1 MAAGQS
7 VQVTLGFRADTS
19 GAKQAIQELNAQLNK
34 LQDLNT
40 DNLHINRDLAEAA
53 NAAKILQQNLQA
65 AFNVK
70 TGQIDMTKFSTSLR
84 QAGTSVTQLGQQLI
98 NAGNSG
104 TTAFASLGRTIAAM
118 DVPLKQTN
126 ATVKNMMTTLKNTAK
141 WQISSNLIHGIQSA
155 FTGALQYAR
164 ELNQSLTDI
173 RIVSGA
179 SVAEMS
185 KFATEANKAAKSLGT
200 TTKSYADAAK
210 LFYQQGD
217 TPEQAAKKAE
227 ITLKATNAAFK
238 ASASEMSEYLT
249 AVWNSYQA
257 GTDQLQGM
265 VDVMAALGATTAT
278 SMEEIATSLQ
288 KVAATAN
295 NVGVSMEQMSSMIAT
310 ISSATRLSAE
320 TVGTSMNTVLARM
333 GSLKLGETLEDG
345 VNLTKYT
352 SALKSVGVEVLN
364 TSGQM
369 RSMGT
374 IIEELGAKWQTM
386 SKAQQTA
393 LANTIG
399 GARQYTNLMALFS
412 NWDKYQQNMQTA
424 LNSGG
429 ALDQMQEKYMQGWEG
444 ASKKLKAS
452 LESVYSALIN
462 DQGIIK
468 FTNGLS
474 GVVDQVSNLI
484 TSFGGLSGILT
495 QFGSIAVQVFS
506 NNIGASITGVI
517 NKIST
522 FKQSFQDLNFLGT
535 DRRTW
540 TKWDAMKNFG
550 IGLIT
555 KTTDERVY
563 LQQAQA
569 AQTQLKNARDVGDVG
584 LQAQINASQTL
595 LEKKIALQN
604 AEASMTDVQK
614 RNAQAEL
621 ASLTAQA
628 SEIDRLSD
636 AYREANSVMQQRER
650 GLLSISNLQK
660 AAANEGVDQRI
671 KNAAN
676 DPTAL
681 RSAYNSTVV
690 DALSDFATR
699 QALTG
704 GGFLKELDPDKIAQA
719 GNGLSVFMQRYVQLN
734 QASTALET
742 SSGAVSSALIKV
754 GQIAASEGASGLETL
769 TDRTE
774 AAQSTI
780 NLLVADLKTTSGEMA
795 KKGFDTTS
803 LDNWIQKL
811 EQASSSGNLSQM
823 QNALQNAQSA
833 IDGFSTSVTAGANVA
848 LNILAS
854 RMGMSKDELL
864 AFAAE
869 CGVTEE
875 ALLRIAQRMGAF
887 NSSAD
892 GFTAKVS
899 NLQKNISNF
908 TRAIGA
914 MGGAFSSAF
923 NMMANWNEASVSSR
937 VMGITSTLTQGI
949 NSIMAGAM
957 AGSVAGPAGTI
968 VGALAGL
975 GTTIAGVVTGYNERL
990 EKERIALQEKN
1001 IKSGTNAASESTSE
1015 ITNIRSL
1022 ISEYNSLYETYLQTG
1037 SGQEEL
1043 VASAQKLADTYG
1055 IVGGAL
1061 AVLRGDFEGF
1071 NDLIANGGLDL
1082 TKVFD
1087 QYQDEL
1093 ENIKTTLTEI
1103 ISSGKDMQPVR
1114 LTGSDRVD
1122 LYAST
1127 MGAQTELNQLKL
1139 TDSNVMALAYSQAA
1153 HGTAGSYDFMLDNLI
1168 DYLWKNGLKNNKEAK
1183 QFISEQLNGYDWEG
1197 SNRDARQTMVRDF
1210 AATPNLLWDTFITA
1224 AQMYLRDV
1232 DLTVGKVKRDENFG
1246 YMSSALVGATGLG
1259 GVPTLSAEQQ
1269 AKLLIDAGIG
1279 VNDSDLQFLDLA
1291 AGHGKYAHLVEK
1303 RGVETQLKWN
1313 PQTAEEAIALYQEY
1327 LDYEGYLRGL
1337 LNDYAQDSDEY
1348 KALKNQLNAVQQIT
1362 QNEQFKSAMAPYQTL
1377 IQNVR
1382 EAEIAQSTLLSAFGH
1397 NEENATFSSF
1407 LEYQKTARQAVED
1420 NIASFSELSDYI
1432 DFDPNK
1438 TEEEIAAMNPID
1450 AAAYRTKLKQY
1461 NLAVDAVTKKLITN
1475 YTGFDDYL
1483 QMAQALSESLQ
1494 DYDGAFEQVTGFIDK
1509 RKIKTMSSTTIS
1521 AISHL
1526 YATQSGFDINKTE
1539 KDYREEAAALLAQ
1552 GSTKDSE
1559 EYKQLI
1565 ERAEQANLIDELLA
1579 ADAQSSY
1586 ESKYNQYITG
1596 QSSLKKNMSRE
1607 DTEAVYKAFFEE
1619 GNGVNGDTTWEQFIA
1634 KNYEERSKWIQEQV
1648 DKAKGEDLAN
1658 AQSLLKTFEQVR
1670 DDWKATAFKGQDQ
1683 QFTALSN
1690 HFTEL
1695 KEQYSNFSQW
1705 WNEQVSQI
1713 TEGENKGKYQL
1724 AENAPDWLKDAFE
1737 GKEIFDSM
1745 PDMSEHFGTW
1755 LTHEF
1760 ANGTENNPIFTKEEL
1775 ADLTNGTYTFE
1786 ELVNA
1791 YSVWMS
1797 LDAQAQSQTSIIKIL
1812 EGMGTAADTAI
1823 DKISR
1828 LASAMS
1834 KLPTTEEEMTKL
1846 LTSINGIDPQH
1857 TIYENE
1863 TIVNGSAQG
1872 LYTSTGRLIAHD
1884 SHKAYTA
1891 KDLQSMFHN
1900 DQAAYQEL
1908 LIEAMEAESDGSVQ
1922 ALEQIY
1928 QAKLTQAQ
1936 NLAQNTAA
1944 LSTGGI
1950 SLSDD
1955 LSQLQNA
1962 LSALQSIDITSVPQ
1976 KGTEAYNALGEAIK
1990 HSGESIDQAM
2000 QRFANMDEFTRNSTL
2015 YQAINSNLGDQK
2027 TNVEQQAEA
2036 WANAFKDF
2044 NGGEYDFAA
2053 MYRGEQALPTD
2064 PNVLA
2069 AYEKYVGYL
2078 RQGAEYEA
2086 QIASNSE
2093 KEATARTNIYT
2104 TQAKQTQARQQT
2116 ALTEANKQVNAAQ
2129 LLLNNTNGNLTAA
2142 QRQQLSAANIDTS
2155 AYDRATTAATRAS
2168 AASQIYAQAIEAVKV
2183 AYQEQNANIDEFL
2196 NHGHQAEVWL
2206 NGYGKSV
2213 NKYLA
2218 TTSNGAR
2225 SMFES
2230 MGFSEDAIE
2239 QAMQAYNDLV
2249 SQGKITATT
2258 TNEQVLSLVT
2268 NALSNTKTTNTQAWQ
2283 AYQATAIDAIKSVYS
2298 NMATEA
2304 QQAAAN
2310 QISIWQST
2318 FSTIANLM
2326 KAALGGTL
2334 FQEVTSSW
2342 DNYLQAYLN
2351 SSYYQN
2357 HDTTGFS
2364 SALRNGSFKSS
2375 DFILP
2380 TYNSDAI
2387 LTSLGLG
2394 NNGLFDTTEGSSTFG
2409 ELRSYTDVLEAGRQL
2424 AIDRGLTDTAQIEA
2438 AAESYTT
2445 EWMDILLQQAF
2456 SDEAIKAMYPDS
2468 TETAETIRAQLRDSW
2483 KNGTLTTDQQ
2493 AIIKNARTDLIA
2505 LAQQYGVD
2513 LNTATTLSNI
2523 STARQ
2528 GVASR
2533 AQAGSTASA
2542 YQSQASSA
2550 QNIIGQIISAMEGGD
2565 TYDQAIARL
2574 GLSPEQI
2581 TSLTQ
2586 GANGQ
2591 QFTLTSPANSLAYW
2605 KEAWGKQSTE
2615 EANQYNQTIAEAE
2628 AALSDAEIERQLIT
2642 GTYKDKDTGEVLRT
2656 ATLSDGTVI
2665 TYDEAYDFVGND
2677 NERVKELDREIA
2689 GKRAQIGVRRTGTT
2703 YDASQVENAVQQ
2715 TARLTSAFSG
2725 LPTSAKDINKLVDL
2739 TEYTSAEELIQA
2751 YNTNR
2756 ADYYDK
2762 IIAGLNTQIESG
2774 QLTGADLELATQQL
2788 AQFKA
2793 TARDWDISQT
2803 ITTAQRELTNL
2814 KTVAQD
2820 LNSIDFAT
2828 LPTLGTEAYTRFATA
2843 LGLTSEELSKLTE
2856 EQFLN
2861 QKYSKIKENLEAQ
2874 KQQAE
2879 AMRDSYISTDAIA
2892 DYGID
2897 FSTVTEDQIASFTDA
2912 QRAAYENYLNYVQQ
2926 VAEYDTQIQDNESA
2940 RLKAQKDL
2948 ETARRNNRES
2958 SKIEK
2963 WNEELEEFNKKS
2975 EKAKNVY
2982 EALSGAIESGQLTKA
2997 QRSNFAKDSPLITM
3011 WDSATT
3017 AAQRAKIA
3025 MAAAYEA
3032 TSNQQAALDKQI
3044 AATKKFN
3051 NTTYNSKA
3059 YTYITSG
3066 QNAGHAQANW
3076 EDESSFIENIFG
3088 KNLSGAETAIL
3099 SQAYQATIKL
3109 VPEWQTDPS
3118 KFMAEF
3124 YNQLSS
3130 LNGEYTEQQNELMN
3144 QLADNINNLYANLG
3158 SQEQSAAQ
3166 AAVQAWTS
3174 AFNQIKSIR
3183 QSLFSGGSA
3192 MELIAGSPEQAIAM
3206 WQQYAAYQAKNGKTA
3221 TVQDMLTA
3229 AGNGQ
3234 LTADMFTYG
3243 TAESYLS
3250 NARKQYGIDYVTWTD
3265 RAIGQTHYGNGA
3277 SFDNSM
3283 RRAATAL
3290 GMTYDANAGNVSWNA
3305 EKQAFNIEG
3314 KDETFTAAQLIEQAQ
3329 AGNLSIGREAMTAY
3343 LTPFWS
3349 NALQQVTNEATGQ
3362 NYTAQEATD
3371 LITAAMTKGQGSDEW
3386 DTLSTAL
3393 GTVDGGLQ
3401 AFATALQAATAAS
3414 EALTRAQQHATEQ
3427 ERIAQKSTRISSA
3440 LASYAENS
3448 QGMSWEQYAQMQGLT
3463 DAEIAEAGNVTT
3475 ANARG
3480 FSYKQS
3486 RAAEAAYNSAAKKYR
3501 EEAAALLVENGGDYT
3516 AESVEYQNMI
3526 RAAEQQEQQ
3535 AASERG
3541 KRMSDQQTRMNE
3553 IRARILRTREREA
3566 ERLNT
3571 GAAAN
3576 TMQDAYGDY
3585 YRTGVMS
3592 AEVQQAL
3599 LKAGIDPSTI
3609 TGRDSYKSTMEQ
3621 LKANNAQY
3629 MEMQKKNAALYALQQ
3644 TGRSTINFDNVTS
3657 TTDYEAWLDSLSYVD
3672 RIWAEN
3678 DSSMQTYF
3686 NNYRQSLIEAETAQA
3701 GLSTAAIEM
3710 GINIEAATARATKET
3725 EKLTKKYTQLEGL
3738 SDSLTDKVQTGKI
3751 NNATRQKLMQAGLS
3765 QNWDAA
3771 TTIAQRAK
3779 VIAQAQVQTATA
3791 QIDMLTRQNKG
3802 ALEIDDFFNSENF
3815 NSDKM
3820 ARTMPATK
3828 MARAFK
3834 ENFTAELQNTK
3845 GDVNKAFDN
3854 ILSMDAFNSFSD
3866 EAKAKMRE
3874 IFSDIAST
3882 MDANASPTEYWE
3894 KFIQAC
3900 AEAGDDAKETI
3911 ASVTTEL
3918 FDNWSS
3924 VMSSIIAEEQ
3934 AAAQQII
3941 AIWEAAFATIAA
3953 LHEAAFSG
3961 KSLESGLDSIDDFI
3975 EAFLLSGA
3983 TSYEQFDSWLQQR
3996 GTAAQ
4001 AAVDQLT
4008 LPQTTAKEIA
4018 TSVSGLAAYA
4028 NWTSANQLSDY
4039 SAGGTRTQAEAIE
4052 AFKTDVISNLTSDWD
4067 NLDAEAFGLTKLDNG
4082 SYQRTVTREDGTTY
4096 TQTFNAAQQLLDLFT
4111 DRDWQKAYAA
4121 AAGGGQAY
4129 YTKQMHQQSEQFMR
4143 EQMTGGALPYQMTLS
4158 NGTTASTLTELQEA
4172 YNRQWQE
4179 SDAELLTKA
4188 IQTPVN
4194 KWLAGQGEAFTQTE
4208 LDRLKA
4214 LGVTDTESARA
4225 AKENYN
4231 ADTAL
4236 VNAAQVSVASAVITT
4251 DLVQL
4256 PDGSGSYV
4264 DTNTARGRELQEG
4277 EEAGL
4282 GEAEYITLDDGKR
4295 YAGRVITAE
4304 SYETL
4309 SDELQTITETANA
4322 ATSALVP
4329 GFEDALNGVAE
4340 RLGVTR
4346 SELGGYVEDLAA
4358 LEGIT
4363 LDWMSLTAD
4372 EQVMMGQAAEEWT
4385 KASDA
4390 ITALSNALT
4399 EKTGAF
4405 AIIEDTTKSI
4415 TEQRAAYETLR
4426 DAVNDYFRDAE
4437 VGLDFVKDKENMEL
4451 IKKWAEGSTEAMEQ
4465 LEAKILEQQLAK
4477 MFKELGNEIDDA
4489 GDAAKE
4495 FNKIANGLKF
4505 GQKLSGQKGAIPALI
4520 KLQKQLGLTN
4530 KQMSELLDTMGVTS
4544 NWGEKAAQSANDFVK
4559 QFDDGSGDI
4568 EAAMAMANEQLAGLG
4583 MQVQQVGDDFVYC
4596 AKSAEGVQIDASNLD
4611 MSTLEAISA
4620 AYAEQGIE
4628 IPVSYMVEN
4637 PDAITAILNQDG
4649 TITYT
4654 VIPPAEPEM
4663 EEQTGENAFNLDGSG
4678 QAIVG
4683 VPGGGTTTAPASVS
4697 LSGSGSTVLTVPKFE
4712 GTGNR
4717 PGGGGGGKKPSG
4729 GGGGGGGGSKKKKYE
4744 KKKRTDD
4751 SSDRYHEVTKQLDH
4765 MQNKLDKIDK
4775 IKSATWGKDHL
4786 KAINDEIA
4794 AIKEEN
4800 QVQQEYLEEA
4810 QAYYNQH
4817 KQMLESM
4824 GAIIDENGV
4833 ITNYEELMDQWTAEY
4848 NAAVDQYNNLTAEQQ
4863 EKESSKA
4870 AINEATETYEQ
4881 RMQLLEEFEEDASL
4895 LETIQNDILENQNKI
4910 SAAIAEG
4917 ITYKIEFQFDYDERE
4932 LAALD
4937 QWITRYESKL
4947 AHQDDTWEKLKKKQD
4962 IYFTVD
4968 DKGRLNGGELYYL
4981 QEQYAELQRQYNNGK
4996 GDLNAA
5002 DYAELLK
5009 DLEERIRDTVTNIE
5023 ELRQQMS
5030 ELYGSTIDLAKEE
5043 LSKYTDQIDHM
5054 VSSAESLVELQ
5065 GLMGHGDSASAV
5077 LGLYETQYRAS
5088 EANLQQ
5094 SRTWMETIRTQRDQ
5108 IQAQYDA
5115 QVAALGDNATAEQLE
5130 EINQLYGPML
5140 DKANEELMEA
5150 EDAFYEN
5157 WQATAEKAQALFEKQ
5172 VDAAIEK
5179 FDEAISSFT
5188 GTDFDFDD
5196 LESDYEY
5203 YTEVQERYVSTS
5215 KELYEISKLNRQINQ
5230 SISDATTKQSKE
5242 RLKLLQQEINDMSEK
5257 NQLTEYDIE
5266 MMQLQYKHALAL
5278 QELEEKQNAKSVVRL
5293 TRDENG
5299 NYGYQYTADES
5310 DINDARQKV
5319 EDALQEINELS
5330 ANRVAELEQEW
5341 ISSEREYRDKLK
5353 EIAADTSLTVEER
5366 EAKMAELTQQHQERM
5381 LFLQQQYGNASEALL
5396 TNQQHVQERYGQT
5409 ILENT
5414 GMIQDQMNSLAG
5426 LALLASGDY
5435 AAYLQEQ
5442 MTEGGSLWQALHEHM
5457 DNLDSV
5463 AAAAGTTWEDATTGA
5478 SDYADTLNDLQTTLS
5493 QTNQTMVATTKNIL
5507 DYVAAWT
5514 QSEGVMQTLLN
5525 DAEALA
5531 EAMRGEIGDENDDV
5545 QGTGVGAEGPSG
5557 ANQKHYM
5564 YAWGYRGWFGDQ
5576 AGYDSSTAAKA
5587 AAYNDI
5593 EAFFEDLKMTED
5605 SEDPNSA
5612 TTNAKYEAYIA
5623 QAKKTVSVTK
5633 YATGGLVDYTGP
5645 AWVDGTISQPELMLN
5660 PSDTQKI
5667 LQAVDFVRMLDDGT
5681 LADIQAAIA
5690 QNTMNMLYTL
5700 GAINAPSTHY
5710 KPEELQQNVQ
5720 ITAEFP
5726 NATDHNEISQAFD
5739 DLINLAT
5746 QYAYRK

>member
-1 MAAGQS
+1 MASNQS
-7 VQVTLGFRADTS
+7 VQVMLGFRADTS
-19 GAKQAIQELNAQLNK
+19 NAKQAIQDLNTQLNK
-34 LQDLNT
+34 LQNINT
-40 DNLHINRDLAEAA
+40 EGLHINRDIAEAA

-70 TGQIDMTKFSTSLR
+70 TGQIDMTKFSTSLK
-84 QAGTSVTQLGQQLI
+84 QAGTSITQLGQQLI
-98 NAGNSG
+98 NAGSTG
-104 TTAFASLGRTIAAM
+104 TAAFASLGRTIAAM

-126 ATVKNMMTTLKNTAK
+126 TTIKNMMTTLKNTAK
-141 WQISSNLIHGIQSA
+141 WQISSQLIHGIQGA
-155 FTGALQYAR
+155 FSGALTYAK
-164 ELNQSLTDI
+164 ELNSSLNDI

-179 SVAEMS
+179 SADEMA
-185 KFATEANKAAKSLGT
+185 KFAIQANTAAKALGT
-200 TTKSYADAAK
+200 TTKAYADAAK
-210 LFYQQGD
+210 IYYQQGD
-217 TPEQAAKKAE
+217 SAEQAAKKAE
-227 ITLKATNAAFK
+227 ITLKAANVSFK
-238 ASASEMSEYLT
+238 ATASEMSEMLT

-257 GTDQLQGM
+257 GANQLEGM

-278 SMEEIATSLQ
+278 SMEEIATAMQ

-295 NVGVSMEQMSSMIAT
+295 TVGVSMQQMSSMIAT

-352 SALKSVGVEVLN
+352 NALKAVGVEVL
-364 TSGQM
+364 TSTGQL
-369 RSMGT
+369 RDMGT
-374 IIEELGAKWQTM
+374 VITELGNKWQLLN
-386 SKAQQTA
+386 KAQQTA

-412 NWDKYQQNMQTA
+412 NWDKYEKNLETA
-424 LNSGG
+424 MGSNG
-429 ALDQMQEKYMQGWEG
+429 ALQKMQDTYLESWEG

-452 LESVYSALIN
+452 IEGIYSALI
-462 DQGIIK
+462 DDKGIVSFI
-468 FTNGLS
+468 NSLS
-474 GVVDQVSNLI
+474 KVTDQVQNLI
-484 TSFGGLSGILT
+484 TSFGGFSGIMT
-495 QFGSIAVQVFS
+495 QFGSVALQVFS
-506 NNIGASITGVI
+506 NNIGASLTKVI
-517 NKIST
+517 NQVAT
-522 FKQSFQDLNFLGT
+522 FKNSFSNLGNMINDKSLESMT
-535 DRRTW
+535 RW
-540 TKWDAMKNFG
+540 EKMQNFG
-550 IGLIT
+550 RALNM
-555 KTTDERVY
+555 TTDERVY
-563 LQQAQA
+563 RQSALQAQE
-569 AQTQLKNARDVGDVG
+569 QLKNARDYGDYG
-584 LQAQINASQTL
+584 LQAQISASQTL
-595 LEKKIALQN
+595 LEKKLALQA
-604 AEASMTDVQK
+604 AESSMTDVQK
-614 RNAQAEL
+614 RNAQAAL
-621 ASLTAQA
+621 AGLTAQA
-628 SEIDRLSD
+628 QEIDTLAES
-636 AYREANSVMQQRER
+636 YKNANMEMQKQER
-650 GLLSISNLQK
+650 SLTSIASLQK
-660 AAANEGVDQRI
+660 AVTSDSTQLDDRI
-671 KNAAN
+671 KNVN
-676 DPTAL
+676 TKDMTAL
-681 RSAYNSTVV
+681 RQAFNDVAVSNIRKT
-690 DALSDFATR
+690 DLS
-699 QALTG
+699 G
-704 GGFLKELDPDKIAQA
+704 GIFNQLNADTIDKAN
-719 GNGLSVFMQRYVQLN
+719 NGLSVLINRYGQLS
-734 QASTALET
+734 QASTVLET
-742 SSGAVSSALIKV
+742 SSGQVSSALGRIGTQSAVQVKSSIE
-754 GQIAASEGASGLETL
+754 QLIPDLQAAKNELTQLGSKSGATALDEL
-769 TDRTE
+769 T
-774 AAQSTI
+774 
-780 NLLVADLKTTSGEMA
+780 
-795 KKGFDTTS
+795 
-803 LDNWIQKL
+803 QKL
-811 EQASSSGNLSQM
+811 STAANSGDPEKM
-823 QNALQNAQSA
+823 ANALREAQSA
-833 IDGFSTSVTAGANVA
+833 LDGLGLSASTSANAA
-848 LNILAS
+848 LDILAS
-854 RMGMSKDELL
+854 KMGLSRTELE
-864 AFAAE
+864 AFAQE
-869 CGVTEE
+869 CNISQD
-875 ALLRIAQRMGAF
+875 ALLRIAQRMQSF

-923 NMMANWNEASVSSR
+923 NMMANWNESSISSK
-937 VMGITSTLTQGI
+937 VMGVTSTVTQGI
-949 NSIMAGAM
+949 SSIMSGAM
-957 AGSVAGPAGTI
+957 AGSVAGPWGMAA
-968 VGALAGL
+968 GALVGL
-975 GTTIAGVVTGYNERL
+975 GTSIAGLVTGYNERI
-990 EKERIALQEKN
+990 EKERIALQQKN
-1001 IKSGTNAASESTSE
+1001 IKAASTAASDSSTE
-1015 ITNIRSL
+1015 ISNVQSL

-1037 SGQEEL
+1037 TGQEEL
-1043 VASAQKLADTYG
+1043 VASATKLADTYG

-1071 NDLIANGGLDL
+1071 NDLIASGGLDL

-1093 ENIKTTLTEI
+1093 ENIKTTITEI
-1103 ISSGKDMQPVR
+1103 ISSGKDMQPVPV
-1114 LTGSDRVD
+1114 TGSDRVD
-1122 LYAST
+1122 LHAST
-1127 MGAQTELNQLKL
+1127 SGAQTALNQLKL

-1153 HGTAGSYDFMLDNLI
+1153 YGTAGTYDFMLDNLI

-1183 QFISEQLNGYDWEG
+1183 QFISKQLNGYDWEG
-1197 SNRDARQTMVRDF
+1197 SNKDSRQTMVHDF

-1224 AQMYLRDV
+1224 AQTYLPNV
-1232 DLTVGKVKRDENFG
+1232 DLTVGKVKRDESFG

-1259 GVPTLSAEQQ
+1259 GMQTLSAEQQ

-1291 AGHGKYAHLVEK
+1291 AGHGKYTHLLEK
-1303 RGVETQLKWN
+1303 RGGGYVGQQLKWN

-1337 LNDYAQDSDEY
+1337 LSDYTQDSDEY
-1348 KALKNQLNAVQQIT
+1348 KAIKNQLNAVQQIT
-1362 QNEQFKSAMAPYQTL
+1362 QNEQFKEAIAPYQTL

-1382 EAEIAQSTLLSAFGH
+1382 EAEIAQDTLFRAFGQ

-1407 LEYQKTARQAVED
+1407 LEYQQQARQAVVD
-1420 NIASFSELSDYI
+1420 NVASFSELADYI

-1438 TEEEIAAMNPID
+1438 TEAEIAAMNEVD
-1450 AAAYRTKLKQY
+1450 AATYRTKLKQY
-1461 NLAVDAVTKKLITN
+1461 NIAINAVTKKLITN

-1483 QMAQALSESLQ
+1483 QMAQALSESLA
-1494 DYDGAFEQVTGFIDK
+1494 DYDGAFEQVTEFIDTK
-1509 RKIKTMSSTTIS
+1509 QIKSMSSTTV
-1521 AISHL
+1521 AALSHL
-1526 YATQSGFDINKTE
+1526 YATRPNFDINKSKTAQE
-1539 KDYREEAAALLAQ
+1539 YRNEAQALLQ
-1552 GSTKDSE
+1552 TSGSEDE
-1559 EYKQLI
+1559 EYQRLIREAEETELI
-1565 ERAEQANLIDELLA
+1565 ENLFA
-1579 ADAQSSY
+1579 ADRQSSY
-1586 ESKYNQYITG
+1586 QSKYNQYITG
-1596 QSSLKKNMSRE
+1596 QSALKKNMSRE

-1648 DKAKGEDLAN
+1648 NAAKASDLEEAK
-1658 AQSLLKTFEQVR
+1658 SLLKTFETAR
-1670 DDWKATAFKGQDQ
+1670 NSWKQTAFKNQDAE
-1683 QFTALSN
+1683 FTVLSN
-1690 HFTEL
+1690 HFAEL
-1695 KEQYSNFSQW
+1695 KTQYSNFSTW
-1705 WNEQVSQI
+1705 WNKQVTQI
-1713 TEGENKGKYQL
+1713 TEGENQGKYQL
-1724 AENAPDWLKDAFE
+1724 AENAPDWLKTALQ
-1737 GKEIFDSM
+1737 GQTVFDSM
-1745 PDMSEHFGTW
+1745 PDMSQQFGKW
-1755 LTHEF
+1755 LINEF
-1760 ANGTENNPIFTKEEL
+1760 TNGTEEHPIFSNEEL
-1775 ADLTNGTYTFE
+1775 EILGNGTYKFE
-1786 ELVNA
+1786 ELLNA
-1791 YSVWMS
+1791 YSIWMS
-1797 LDAQAQSQTSIIKIL
+1797 LDAQAQSQTSIINIL
-1812 EGMGTAADTAI
+1812 EGMGTAAETAT

-1834 KLPTTEEEMTKL
+1834 SLPKTEEEMTKVL
-1846 LTSINGIDPQH
+1846 ESINQLSALEEGEYI
-1857 TIYENE
+1857 TY
-1863 TIVNGSAQG
+1863 GSAEG
-1872 LYTSTGRLIAHD
+1872 LRTSKGRLIAHD
-1884 SHKAYTA
+1884 AKLHYTGA
-1891 KDLQSMFHN
+1891 QLQDLFHN
-1900 DQAAYQEL
+1900 DQAAYQDL
-1908 LIEAMEAESDGSVQ
+1908 LIRAMEDESDGSVQ

-1936 NLAQNTAA
+1936 NLAQNTASR
-1944 LSTGGI
+1944 STGGI
-1950 SLSDD
+1950 SLADD

-1962 LSALQSIDITSVPQ
+1962 LSALQNIDMTSVPQ
-1976 KGTEAYNALGEAIK
+1976 KGTEAYEALGNAIK
-1990 HSGESIDQAM
+1990 KSGESIDQAM
-2000 QRFANMDEFTRNSTL
+2000 ARYAAMDEFTRNSTL
-2015 YQAINSNLGDQK
+2015 YQAINGNLQDQK
-2027 TNVEQQAEA
+2027 TNVERQAQA
-2036 WANAFKDF
+2036 WADAFAEF
-2044 NGGEYDFAA
+2044 NGQTYDFAA
-2053 MYRGEQALPTD
+2053 IYRGEAALPTD
-2064 PNVLA
+2064 TNVLA

-2078 RQGAEYEA
+2078 RQGAEYEQ
-2086 QIASNSE
+2086 QIASNAE

-2104 TQAKQTQARQQT
+2104 TQAKQTQARQQ
-2116 ALTEANKQVNAAQ
+2116 ADLTEANKQVSAAQ
-2129 LLLNNTNGNLTAA
+2129 LLLNTPNGELTTV
-2142 QRQQLSAANIDTS
+2142 QRQQLSAAKIDIS
-2155 AYDRATTAATRAS
+2155 AYERATTAATRAT
-2168 AASQIYAQAIEAVKV
+2168 AASQIYAKAIESVKA
-2183 AYQEQNANIDEFL
+2183 AYQEQNANIDEFI
-2196 NHGHQAEVWL
+2196 NHADEAKHWLEGRGVAE
-2206 NGYGKSV
+2206 NGYA
-2213 NKYLA
+2213 A
-2218 TTSNGAR
+2218 TTANGAR
-2225 SMFES
+2225 NMFES

-2239 QAMQAYNDLV
+2239 QAMQAYEDLV
-2249 SQGKITATT
+2249 AKGKITATT
-2258 TNEQVLSLVT
+2258 TNAEVLSLVT
-2268 NALSNTKTTNTQAWQ
+2268 NSLEQTKTTNTQAWQ

-2342 DNYLQAYLN
+2342 DSYLQAYLN
-2351 SSYYQN
+2351 SSYYQS

-2364 SALRNGSFKSS
+2364 SALRNGLFKSS

-2380 TYNSDAI
+2380 TYSSDAI

-2409 ELRSYTDVLEAGRQL
+2409 ELRSYADVLEAGRQL
-2424 AIDRGLTDTAQIEA
+2424 AKDRGLTDTKQIEA

-2468 TETAETIRAQLRDSW
+2468 TETAETIRAQLRNSW

-2528 GVASR
+2528 GVANR

-2550 QNIIGQIISAMEGGD
+2550 QNIIGQIISAMESGD

-2574 GLSPEQI
+2574 GLSSEQI

-2605 KEAWGKQSTE
+2605 KEAWGRQSTE

-2628 AALSDAEIERQLIT
+2628 AALSDAEIERALIT
-2642 GTYKDKDTGEVLRT
+2642 GTYNNGART
-2656 ATLSDGTVI
+2656 ATLSDGTTI
-2665 TYDEAYDFVGND
+2665 SYDEGLAFVGTD

-2689 GKRAQIGVRRTGTT
+2689 AKRAQIGVRRTGTT

-2715 TARLTSAFSG
+2715 TARLTSAFNG
-2725 LPTSAKDINKLVDL
+2725 LPTSAQDINKLVDL

-2774 QLTGADLELATQQL
+2774 QLTGADLELATQQM

-2814 KTVAQD
+2814 QTVAQD

-2874 KQQAE
+2874 KKQAE
-2879 AMRDSYISTDAIA
+2879 TMRDSYTSADAIA

-2897 FSTVTEDQIASFTDA
+2897 FSKVTDEQIASFTDA
-2912 QRAAYENYLNYVQQ
+2912 QRTAYENYLNYVRQ

-2948 ETARRNNRES
+2948 EITRRNNRES

-2963 WNEELEEFNKKS
+2963 WNEELEELNKKA

-2982 EALSGAIESGQLTKA
+2982 EALSGAIESGQLTQA
-2997 QRSNFAKDSPLITM
+2997 QRSNFAKNSPLITM

-3032 TSNQQAALDKQI
+3032 TSDQQAALDKQI

-3051 NTTYNSKA
+3051 DTTYNRKA

-3118 KFMAEF
+3118 KFMTEF
-3124 YNQLSS
+3124 YNQLSQ
-3130 LNGEYTEQQNELMN
+3130 LNGEYTEQQNALMN
-3144 QLADNINNLYANLG
+3144 QLADNINNLYGTLG
-3158 SQEQSAAQ
+3158 QQEQSAAQ

-3192 MELIAGSPEQAIAM
+3192 MELMAGSPEQAIAM
-3206 WQQYAAYQAKNGKTA
+3206 WQQYAAYQAKNGQTA
-3221 TVQDMLTA
+3221 TVQGMLAA
-3229 AGNGQ
+3229 AGSGQ

-3250 NARKQYGIDYVTWTD
+3250 NARKQYGIDYATWTD
-3265 RAIGQTHYGNGA
+3265 TATGQTYYGNGA
-3277 SFDNSM
+3277 NFDNSM

-3329 AGNLSIGREAMTAY
+3329 TGNLSIGREAMTAY

-3371 LITAAMTKGQGSDEW
+3371 LITAAMAKGQGSDEW
-3386 DTLSTAL
+3386 NTLSTAL

-3401 AFATALQAATAAS
+3401 AFATALQTATAAS

-3427 ERIAQKSTRISSA
+3427 ERIAQKSTRMSSV

-3448 QGMSWEQYAQMQGLT
+3448 QGMSWEQYAKMQGLT
-3463 DAEIAEAGNVTT
+3463 DAEIAETGNVTA

-3480 FSYKQS
+3480 LSYKQS

-3501 EEAAALLVENGGDYT
+3501 EEAAALLIENGGSYT
-3516 AESVEYQNMI
+3516 ADSTEYQNMI

-3541 KRMSDQQTRMNE
+3541 KRMSNQQTQISE
-3553 IRARILRTREREA
+3553 IRARILRTRERKA

-3571 GAAAN
+3571 GAVAS
-3576 TMQDAYGDY
+3576 TMKDAYEDY

-3592 AEVQQAL
+3592 TEVQEAL

-3609 TGRDSYKSTMEQ
+3609 TSRESYKSTMEQ

-3629 MEMQKKNAALYALQQ
+3629 MEMQKKNAALYARQQ

-3657 TTDYEAWLDSLSYVD
+3657 TTDYQAWLDSLSYVD
-3672 RIWAEN
+3672 RVWAEN
-3678 DSSMQTYF
+3678 DSSMRTYF
-3686 NNYRQSLIEAETAQA
+3686 DNYRQSLIDAETAQA

-3710 GINIEAATARATKET
+3710 GANIETATARATKET
-3725 EKLTKKYTQLEGL
+3725 EKLTKKYEQLEGL
-3738 SDSLTDKVQTGKI
+3738 SDNLTEKVQTGKI
-3751 NNATRQKLMQAGLS
+3751 NNATRQKLVQAGLA

-3802 ALEIDDFFNSENF
+3802 SLEIDDFFNSENF
-3815 NSDKM
+3815 NSDKL

-3828 MARAFK
+3828 MAKTFK
-3834 ENFTAELQNTK
+3834 ENFTTELQKTD
-3845 GDVNKAFDN
+3845 GDINKAFDN

-3874 IFSDIAST
+3874 IFSDISST

-3900 AEAGDDAKETI
+3900 SEAGDEAKETI

-3924 VMSSIIAEEQ
+3924 VMSSIVAEEQ
-3934 AAAQQII
+3934 AAAQQVI

-3961 KSLESGLDSIDDFI
+3961 KSLESGLNSVDDFI

-3983 TSYEQFDSWLQQR
+3983 TDYNEFNNWLQQR

-4001 AAVDQLT
+4001 SAVDQLT
-4008 LPQTTAKEIA
+4008 LPQTTAQEIA
-4018 TSVSGLAAYA
+4018 TSISGLAAYA
-4028 NWTSANQLSDY
+4028 NWTNANQLHDY
-4039 SAGGTRTQAEAIE
+4039 SEGGTRTQAEAID
-4052 AFKTDVISNLTSDWD
+4052 AFRTDVISNLTSNWD
-4067 NLDAEAFGLTKLDNG
+4067 NLDAATLAKLGITKRDDG
-4082 SYQRTVTREDGTTY
+4082 SYERTVTKEDGTTY
-4096 TQTFNAAQQLLDLFT
+4096 KQTFNAAQDLLDLFT
-4111 DRDWQKAYAA
+4111 DRDWQEAYAA
-4121 AAGGGQAY
+4121 AAGAGQAY

-4158 NGTTASTLTELQEA
+4158 NGVTANTLTELQAA
-4172 YNRQWQE
+4172 YDRQWQE
-4179 SDAELLTKA
+4179 GDVELLTKA

-4214 LGVTDTESARA
+4214 LGVTDTESARTT
-4225 AKENYN
+4225 KENYN

-4236 VNAAQVSVASAVITT
+4236 VNAAQVSVASAVINT

-4256 PDGSGSYV
+4256 ADGSYV
-4264 DTNTARGRELQEG
+4264 DTNTERGRELQEG

-4282 GEAEYITLDDGKR
+4282 GEAKYTGDDGKR

-4309 SDELQTITETANA
+4309 SDELQTITETANE

-4329 GFEDALNGVAE
+4329 GFEDALNGIAE
-4340 RLGVTR
+4340 SLGVTR
-4346 SELGGYVEDLAA
+4346 SELGNYVEDLAA
-4358 LEGIT
+4358 LEGVT

-4390 ITALSNALT
+4390 ITALSEALT

-4415 TEQRAAYETLR
+4415 TEQRSAYETLR
-4426 DAVNDYFRDAE
+4426 DAVNDYFRDQE
-4437 VGLDFVKDKENMEL
+4437 VGIDFVKDNIDV
-4451 IKKWAEGSTEAMEQ
+4451 IKKWAEGSTEAMEE
-4465 LEAKILEQQLAK
+4465 LEAKILEQQLTN
-4477 MFKELGNEIDDA
+4477 MFEELGDTTK
-4489 GDAAKE
+4489 DAAKE
-4495 FNKIANGLKF
+4495 AAKFNKIANGLKF
-4505 GQKLSGQKGAIPALI
+4505 GEKLSGTKGAIPSLI
-4520 KLQKQLGLTN
+4520 KLQKELGLTN

-4568 EAAMAMANEQLAGLG
+4568 AAALAMANEQLADLG
-4583 MQVQQVGDDFVYC
+4583 MQVKQVGDDFVYC
-4596 AKSAEGVQIDASNLD
+4596 ATSAEGVQIDASNLD
-4611 MSTLEAISA
+4611 TSTLEAISQ

-4637 PDAITAILNQDG
+4637 PDAVTAILNQDG

-4654 VIPPAEPEM
+4654 VIPPAEPTM
-4663 EEQTGENAFNLDGSG
+4663 EEETGENSINVSGSG
-4678 QAIVG
+4678 QATVSL
-4683 VPGGGTTTAPASVS
+4683 PGGGTQTAPTSVNLQGTGQTTIS
-4697 LSGSGSTVLTVPKFE
+4697 VPKFE

-4729 GGGGGGGGSKKKKYE
+4729 GGGGGGGSKKKKYE

-4751 SSDRYHEVTKQLDH
+4751 TSDRYHEVTKQLDH
-4765 MQNKLDKIDK
+4765 MSNKLEKIDK

-4800 QVQQEYLEEA
+4800 AIQQEYLEEA

-4817 KQMLESM
+4817 KQMLEAM
-4824 GAIIDENGV
+4824 GAHIDENGV

-4848 NAAVDQYNNLTAEQQ
+4848 NAAVDHYNSLTAEQQ
-4863 EKESSKA
+4863 ENESSKA
-4870 AINEATETYEQ
+4870 ELNEAEETYEQ
-4881 RMQLLEEFEEDASL
+4881 RMQLLEELEEDASL
-4895 LETIQNDILENQNKI
+4895 LETIQNDILENNNKI

-4937 QWITRYESKL
+4937 QWIERYESKL

-4962 IYFTVD
+4962 IYFTID

-4981 QEQYAELQRQYNNGK
+4981 QEQYAELQKQYNNGK

-5009 DLEERIRDTVTNIE
+5009 DLEERIRDTITNIE
-5023 ELRQQMS
+5023 ELREQMS
-5030 ELYGSTIDLAKEE
+5030 QLYGNTIDLAKEE
-5043 LSKYTDQIDHM
+5043 ISKYTDQIDHM
-5054 VSSAESLVELQ
+5054 VSQAESLVELQ
-5065 GLMGHGDSASAV
+5065 GLMGKGDSAQAV
-5077 LGLYETQYRAS
+5077 LGLYETQYKAS

-5094 SRTWMETIRTQRDQ
+5094 SRTWMDQMRSQRDQ
-5108 IQAQYDA
+5108 IQKQYEAQI
-5115 QVAALGDNATAEQLE
+5115 AALGDNATAEQLE

-5150 EDAFYEN
+5150 EDEFYEN

-5179 FDEAISSFT
+5179 FDEEISTLT

-5196 LESDYEY
+5196 FESDYEY
-5203 YTEVQERYVSTS
+5203 YQEVQERYLSTS

-5299 NYGYQYTADES
+5299 NYGYQYTADDS

-5319 EDALQEINELS
+5319 EDALQDINELS
-5330 ANRVAELEQEW
+5330 ASRVAELEQQW
-5341 ISSEREYRDKLK
+5341 ISSEREYRDELK
-5353 EIAADTSLTVEER
+5353 EIAADTSLTIEER

-5396 TNQQHVQERYGQT
+5396 TNQQYVQERYGQT

-5442 MTEGGSLWQALHEHM
+5442 MTEGGSLWQALHNHM

-5463 AAAAGTTWEDATTGA
+5463 AAAAGTTWDDATTSA
-5478 SDYADTLNDLQTTLS
+5478 SDYVDTLNDLQTTLA
-5493 QTNQTMVATTKNIL
+5493 QTNQTMATTTQNIL

-5531 EAMRGEIGDENDDV
+5531 AAMRGEIGDENDDV
-5545 QGTGVGAEGPSG
+5545 QGQDVGAGGPSG
-5557 ANQKHYM
+5557 TNQKHYM

-5593 EAFFEDLKMTED
+5593 EAFFNNLKLTED
-5605 SEDPNSA
+5605 SEDADAATINS
-5612 TTNAKYEAYIA
+5612 KYAAYIA

-5645 AWVDGTISQPELMLN
+5645 AWVDGTVSQPELMLN

-5681 LADIQAAIA
+5681 LANIQAAIA
-5690 QNTMNMLYTL
+5690 QNTMSMLYTL
-5700 GAINAPSTHY
+5700 GTINAPSTHY